1 MFTVVCF
8 MVSGR
13 SRKESGSSLSC
24 KSSVNEEYVEAFRT
38 QSYMEMWEKVHGKLG
53 GRRSSSSYLPDLY
66 EHLSEYLL
74 EPRQETLEDMME
86 GMNLHSLLIDF
97 FQASLEASKMC
108 ESILQRIHQTRAN
121 YQRIKRVIKLSGSV
135 KDSADFT
142 DDQYCRAIFRELAAY
157 SVLKNPLSN
166 ITSAKFRDIHDNYM
180 VLFRMLTSKRREI
193 KKKARSRRIW
203 KRVGGISLVISH
215 SVLLILVLIFA
226 LHSTVGILAA
236 PALIACSL
244 GVSAK
249 KMKVGC
255 GGLKT
260 RLLEKHGEQIDVA
273 ARGVYILIND
283 FDTMNRMIRRL
294 HDEVEHRQ
302 AAAAVC
308 VKNGKRE
315 ILKEVV
321 REFHAKESS
330 FLEQIEELEEHI
342 YLCFLTINRSRR
354 LVFQEIIG

>member
-1 MFTVVCF
+1 M
-8 MVSGR
+8 
-13 SRKESGSSLSC
+13 
-24 KSSVNEEYVEAFRT
+24 NEEYVEAFRT

-74 EPRQETLEDMME
+74 EPRQETLEDMLE

-108 ESILQRIHQTRAN
+108 ESILQSIHQTRAN
-121 YQRIKRVIKLSGSV
+121 FQRIKRVIKLSHGSV
-135 KDSADFT
+135 ADFT
-142 DDQYCRAIFRELAAY
+142 DDQCRAIFRELSAY
-157 SVLKNPLSN
+157 AVLKNPLSN
-166 ITSAKFRDIHDNYM
+166 ICPTKFRDIHDNYM
-180 VLFRMLTSKRREI
+180 VLFRNLTSKHRKI
-193 KKKARSRRIW
+193 KKKARSQRIW
-203 KRVGGISLVISH
+203 KRVAGVSLVLSH
-215 SVLLILVLIFA
+215 SALLILLLILAFNSA
-226 LHSTVGILAA
+226 VGILAA

-244 GVSAK
+244 GGVSAK
-249 KMKVGC
+249 KMKVMGYC
-255 GGLKT
+255 GGGHKT

-283 FDTMNRMIRRL
+283 FDTMSRMIRRL
-294 HDEVEHRQ
+294 HDEVEHRK

-308 VKNGKRE
+308 VKNRKRE

-321 REFHAKESS
+321 RELHAHESS

-354 LVFQEIIG
+354 LVFQEIIGSTPDISSFCDVDP